1 MSTQKITL
9 DDDVELTKNYVT
21 NSTMSDEYK
30 KLYLRL
36 INISTIAINGI
47 SSEEKIQKMTEC
59 IQLLAITQGM
69 YLSNIDTKIQKAI
82 EQSNSKMCNNCKA
95 IQHVEEAEEEQQQNA
110 LLESYLKKHGI
121 TNAQDAANASK
132 NEKLAWMDVVK
143 TILTKPYL
151 YVVLSLMMI
160 SPYSIEIVKVICNV
174 FAK

>member
-59 IQLLAITQGM
+59 I
-69 YLSNIDTKIQKAI
+69 
-82 EQSNSKMCNNCKA
+82 
-95 IQHVEEAEEEQQQNA
+95 
-110 LLESYLKKHGI
+110 
-121 TNAQDAANASK
+121 
-132 NEKLAWMDVVK
+132 
-143 TILTKPYL
+143 
-151 YVVLSLMMI
+151 
-160 SPYSIEIVKVICNV
+160 
-174 FAK
+174 

>member
-21 NSTMSDEYK
+21 NSTMSDDYK

-36 INISTIAINGI
+36 INISTVAINGI

-95 IQHVEEAEEEQQQNA
+95 LEHVQEAEEEEAQNA

-121 TNAQDAANASK
+121 TDKQDTLTAQK

-143 TILTKPYL
+143 TILTKPYI
-151 YVVLSLMMI
+151 YVVLCLMMI
-160 SPYSIEIVKVICNV
+160 SPYSVEIVKVVCQL